1 MVFFSRVIQ
10 LGFRGVKPYSEKEIY
25 IDFFLPKKVYH
36 FINEY
41 ANNEYASCFGDYFE
55 CRLSKNVNFEGRRN
69 KTDRIKNISFF
80 QEFGYYYYNY
90 SHVLGE
96 LTSESR
102 RLVLQ
107 HIT

>member
-55 CRLSKNVNFEGRRN
+55 CHLSKNVNFGGR
-69 KTDRIKNISFF
+69 RIKNIHFF
-80 QEFGYYYYNY
+80 QEFGYYYYNN
-90 SHVLGE
+90 SRVLGE

-102 RLVLQ
+102 RLALQ